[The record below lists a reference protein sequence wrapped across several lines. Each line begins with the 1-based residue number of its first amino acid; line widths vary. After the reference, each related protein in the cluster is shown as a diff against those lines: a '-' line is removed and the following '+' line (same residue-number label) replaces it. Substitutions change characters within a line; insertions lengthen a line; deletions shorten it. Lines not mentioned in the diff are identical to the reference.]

1 MLFKLVYDTVAG
13 YQTRHSGLTSSAG
26 GLLLYSRKTG
36 AIFSLTTWAVSV
48 FKLPPLAAWF
58 IPLRLHNSFR
68 SQNSSISS
76 SGKYFLTMLF
86 SPSGAL
92 ILSSISPSQLFSKW
106 QFYIYLF
113 DDFIN
118 FHLSHQTVDAVRAQY
133 RFFIGHLILNTHDG

>member
-1 MLFKLVYDTVAG
+1 M
-13 YQTRHSGLTSSAG
+13 RHSGLIPSAG
-26 GLLLYSRKTG
+26 ELLLYSRKT
-36 AIFSLTTWAVSV
+36 IVILSLTTWVKSI
-48 FKLPPLAAWF
+48 FKLL
-58 IPLRLHNSFR
+58 PLRASIFPLHLHNPFR

-92 ILSSISPSQLFSKW
+92 ILSSISSSQLFSKW

-118 FHLSHQTVDAVRAQY
+118 FYLSHQIVNAARTQY
-133 RFFIGHLILNTHDG
+133 RFFMDHLILSTHNGRVHCRQ